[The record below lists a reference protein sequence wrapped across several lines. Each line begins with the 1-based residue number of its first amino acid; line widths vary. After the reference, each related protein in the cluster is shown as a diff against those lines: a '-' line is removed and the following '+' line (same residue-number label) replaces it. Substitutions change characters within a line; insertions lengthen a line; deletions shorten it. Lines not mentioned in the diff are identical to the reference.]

1 MSKLKPCPWCGSD
14 GRISKAERSA
24 IGGFF
29 GECANSDDDCCVQP
43 ETGWYN
49 TEAEAI
55 TAWNTRAAPTMKAWE
70 WVESNAH
77 GPAWKCDTFKA
88 LTYLAAGEW
97 HVYIDLIFVGSVV
110 ASVQDA
116 PELAKAIG
124 VAYVERKL
132 KEWLI

>member
-1 MSKLKPCPWCGSD
+1 MINLKPCPFCGGESSCAFTKQLYSTD
-14 GRISKAERSA
+14 KIRRYPKCNNKECPVKTSYVTAATA
-24 IGGFF
+24 I
-29 GECANSDDDCCVQP
+29 A
-43 ETGWYN
+43 
-49 TEAEAI
+49 
-55 TAWNTRAAPTMKAWE
+55 AWNTRAAPTMKAWE

-132 KEWLI
+132 KEWLL